1 MIDFH
6 SHILPDM
13 DDGAKNVDESVLM
26 LKESFRQG
34 VKDIAATPHFYAEEN
49 SPRDFLKRREESYSR
64 LLPNLQSDMPRVR
77 LGAEVKYFEGIS
89 RNDDI
94 ELLKLSGTDVLLVEM
109 PFMPWTS
116 RVISDVCELSM
127 RPRTTVVLAH
137 FERYFKF
144 GAKKYLT
151 ALEGC
156 GILIQANAESFVK
169 SSEKQKLMKLLKS
182 GKVHLLGSD
191 CHNTESRPTKMLE
204 AKESICKRL
213 GEDAL
218 MNVNRISKALM
229 RIE

>member
-6 SHILPDM
+6 SHILPGM
-13 DDGAKNVDESVLM
+13 DDGARDAGESVLL

-34 VKDIAATPHFYAEEN
+34 VTDIAATPHFYAEEN
-49 SPRDFLKRREESYSR
+49 SPKEFLKRREEAYIK
-64 LLPNLQSDMPRVR
+64 LVPNLQSDMPRIH

-94 ELLKLSGTDVLLVEM
+94 ELLKLSGTDVLMVEM
-109 PFMPWTS
+109 PFMKWTS
-116 RVISDVCELSM
+116 RVISDVCELSL
-127 RPRTTVVLAH
+127 RPKTAVVLAH
-137 FERYFKF
+137 FERYFQF

-151 ALEGC
+151 TFEGY

-169 SSEKQKLMKLLKS
+169 SSEKRSLMKLLKS

-191 CHNTESRPTKMLE
+191 CHNMELRPTQMLN

-213 GEDAL
+213 GDDAL
-218 MNVNRISKALM
+218 SNVNCISKALM
-229 RIE
+229 HFE